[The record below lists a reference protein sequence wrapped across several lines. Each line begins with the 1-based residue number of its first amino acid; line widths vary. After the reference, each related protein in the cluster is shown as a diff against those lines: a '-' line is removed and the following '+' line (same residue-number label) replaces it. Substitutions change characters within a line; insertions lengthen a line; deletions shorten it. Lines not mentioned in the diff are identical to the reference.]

1 MVRPPPTESVDRAR
15 GGVPG
20 GAPGVPRGPLI
31 RVSTRCASIDELVA
45 KFAGFASEG
54 TLILPAAGA
63 LPIGT
68 EARFAIRLLDQSVA
82 MRGRCRVI
90 DVKPVPAG
98 APVDGARRAL
108 LRVAL
113 LDLDEASRQ
122 VHSRLLAHR
131 RQAVPRSTTAGES
144 EPTIVSVPASVP
156 APPVRRPP
164 PPPVAAQTRTM
175 IGVAPP
181 AAGEAGRAPAVN
193 PLART
198 TIAAPAAAGPIAP
211 KISGAPA
218 IEQRAPGAAYTLPA
232 NPLWALQA
240 EDLASFIDGTLF
252 EIDDEEVA
260 VDRAAQ
266 TPAEIDLPIDEMAV
280 ASAAPSAGAAPGR
293 PTASRRDAAS
303 AASGTPFALAG
314 GEPTSLVS
322 APGPTAKR
330 SAAARLAPPAVCL
343 VVGLAIGHLWLS
355 PARKSAPAPAR
366 NDRLVAAAT
375 SPAATSPAPVVAPAP
390 AATVG
395 PARTVAVAGAP
406 AAVDEPA
413 TAQPAAAA
421 APKPETMREPVAD
434 TTPGGCSARV
444 VTEPP
449 EAKIVWGGKLLG
461 SSPLENARIPCGSA
475 TVAIEHERYQPV
487 TQVLDADPGKPVVV
501 SLRLHRPPGR
511 LVVTSAP
518 AHAYVTVNDQMLG
531 PAPRRLAAWRYEQV
545 SIRATYPGYQPWTK
559 KIYLKEPTT
568 NVTAQ
573 LVPTGRADG
582 KRAAFAR

>member
-1 MVRPPPTESVDRAR
+1 MVRPPPTQSADRAR
-15 GGVPG
+15 GGVPR

-54 TLILPAAGA
+54 ALVLPAAGE

-68 EARFAIRLLDQSVA
+68 EGRFVIRLLDQSVA

-98 APVDGARRAL
+98 PPVDGARRAL

-113 LDLDEASRQ
+113 LDLEEASRQ
-122 VHSRLLAHR
+122 VHARLLAHR
-131 RQAVPRSTTAGES
+131 RQAVPRPMMAGES
-144 EPTIVSVPASVP
+144 EPTIVSVPTSVP
-156 APPVRRPP
+156 PPPVRRPP
-164 PPPVAAQTRTM
+164 PPPLAAQVRTM
-175 IGVAPP
+175 IGVAPSVVAETDRP
-181 AAGEAGRAPAVN
+181 PAVK

-198 TIAAPAAAGPIAP
+198 VTAAPASTGSAAP
-211 KISGAPA
+211 KASGAPA
-218 IEQRAPGAAYTLPA
+218 IEHRAPGAAYTLPA
-232 NPLWALQA
+232 NPLGALQA
-240 EDLASFIDGTLF
+240 EDLASFIDSTLF
-252 EIDDEEVA
+252 EIDDEEA
-260 VDRAAQ
+260 AAERAAPPS
-266 TPAEIDLPIDEMAV
+266 TEIELPIDEMAV
-280 ASAAPSAGAAPGR
+280 ASDTSSAV
-293 PTASRRDAAS
+293 AAS
-303 AASGTPFALAG
+303 AAPIAIAGT
-314 GEPTSLVS
+314 ERTSVIP
-322 APGPTAKR
+322 ARGPTAKR
-330 SAAARLAPPAVCL
+330 SAAERLALPAMCL

-355 PARKSAPAPAR
+355 PARKSSPPPARDDRPAAAAPTPPAPI
-366 NDRLVAAAT
+366 
-375 SPAATSPAPVVAPAP
+375 VAPAP
-390 AATVG
+390 TTPVPPGPAGPVVAAPAAPDQPTTPQPAAVAAEKPATVG
-395 PARTVAVAGAP
+395 
-406 AAVDEPA
+406 
-413 TAQPAAAA
+413 
-421 APKPETMREPVAD
+421 EPVAGI
-434 TTPGGCSARV
+434 TPGECSARI

-449 EAKIVWGGKLLG
+449 EAKIVWGGQLLG
-461 SSPLENARIPCGSA
+461 ASPLEHAQIPCGSA

-487 TQVLDADPGKPVVV
+487 TQVLNADPGKPVVV
-501 SLRLHRPPGR
+501 SLRLHRPPGT